1 MPSPQRKSAITAW
14 LERASP
20 AAFTAYG
27 VVTSFTAYF
36 CMYGFRKP
44 FAAAK
49 FAGHI
54 LLFGGLT
61 LDVKALYVLAQVL
74 GYFVSK
80 LVGIKVVSEVT
91 RERRALAIVACIAV
105 AEVGLVLFGLL
116 PAPYRAVGMVVNG
129 LPLGMI
135 WGLVFGFLE
144 GRRVSDFLG
153 AGLSASFIVASGFV
167 KSVGV
172 GVLDAG
178 VPEAWMPALTGLVFA
193 PAFLGA
199 TWLLAQIPPPSAAD
213 EAARQ
218 KRVPMSARARRAFFV
233 ANASVLVPLVVGYVV
248 LTALRDFRDN
258 FAREIWEALGYG
270 DKPAVMTTT
279 EIPVAFGALVAVAA
293 MMLVAD
299 NRRALLATHGL
310 LVAGA
315 GLVLGST
322 LAFRAGLVGPM
333 PWMITVGLGLYMGY
347 VPFNCVLFDRLVA
360 TTRTPA
366 TAGFLITLADACGYL
381 GSTLLLLT
389 KSLAKPTLPWLS
401 FFTGFALL
409 GAVVCVATFGLSA
422 FVVAR
427 KEQVDTA
434 V

>member
-172 GVLDAG
+172 SVLDAG
-178 VPEAWMPALTGLVFA
+178 VPEAWMSSGPRGSSRRSRPSTRPGSSGRAEG
-193 PAFLGA
+193 
-199 TWLLAQIPPPSAAD
+199 TWCCSHS
-213 EAARQ
+213 
-218 KRVPMSARARRAFFV
+218 K
-233 ANASVLVPLVVGYVV
+233 
-248 LTALRDFRDN
+248 
-258 FAREIWEALGYG
+258 
-270 DKPAVMTTT
+270 
-279 EIPVAFGALVAVAA
+279 
-293 MMLVAD
+293 
-299 NRRALLATHGL
+299 NRRTRSEPVFSGFFAANPPTRGGEPA
-310 LVAGA
+310 AGCGPRA
-315 GLVLGST
+315 SRSRPVRPRKGRGRGS
-322 LAFRAGLVGPM
+322 
-333 PWMITVGLGLYMGY
+333 
-347 VPFNCVLFDRLVA
+347 
-360 TTRTPA
+360 
-366 TAGFLITLADACGYL
+366 
-381 GSTLLLLT
+381 
-389 KSLAKPTLPWLS
+389 
-401 FFTGFALL
+401 
-409 GAVVCVATFGLSA
+409 
-422 FVVAR
+422 
-427 KEQVDTA
+427 
-434 V
+434 

>member
-1 MPSPQRKSAITAW
+1 
-14 LERASP
+14 
-20 AAFTAYG
+20 
-27 VVTSFTAYF
+27 
-36 CMYGFRKP
+36 
-44 FAAAK
+44 
-49 FAGHI
+49 
-54 LLFGGLT
+54 
-61 LDVKALYVLAQVL
+61 
-74 GYFVSK
+74 
-80 LVGIKVVSEVT
+80 
-91 RERRALAIVACIAV
+91 
-105 AEVGLVLFGLL
+105 
-116 PAPYRAVGMVVNG
+116 
-129 LPLGMI
+129 
-135 WGLVFGFLE
+135 
-144 GRRVSDFLG
+144 
-153 AGLSASFIVASGFV
+153 
-167 KSVGV
+167 
-172 GVLDAG
+172 
-178 VPEAWMPALTGLVFA
+178 MPALTGLVFA

-218 KRVPMSARARRAFFV
+218 KRVPMSARERRAFFV